1 MGYDEYY
8 KGNEYKGSDEHLLFK
23 LEITNNQEIIF
34 LDENKSSKEDNES
47 LRKNQPTE
55 TGKYKKKKIKSK
67 HNSSNQ
73 TSTNNDSSITKITSN
88 TASGSII
95 STTSAVTAGVVVVAT
110 ISIIAATPPLIDLIS
125 LHAGGDYVEYKIE
138 THDFVDGIKYF
149 VEIEGDHNFS
159 YKKAIETPGIYEDL
173 VNNLVPNC
181 NYIYKFVG
189 YDSALD
195 YKVYLNK
202 NFKTSFNFLATYNK
216 LSVEDSQ
223 IIWTSNYDEEND
235 VTTDIYRIIVPTK
248 FENNENNNY
257 QYRITLF
264 NNEGLNEQYQ
274 GTLPEV
280 VFDIPRTYQ
289 TAAIKYESIIIKDG
303 IDVVCDTIIT
313 DTYTFTPSF
322 KINEFNIDYTN
333 SYAMV
338 DIEMDAP
345 EDYGLRYYTSLDSNP
360 IEIYASDTAYVN
372 YPEEE
377 TTYYFYLVNEL
388 GETVS
393 DKLEYKVNLIDKVD
407 YVFNYY
413 NPSNIT
419 VTYNNNGSINAYL
432 DTSFSCEDENVYYEI
447 KLLDYEYDAIRYVSQ
462 NRYASIENFMMYNG
476 RGLNYKVYKL
486 VDNVKHCFM
495 MVTPSGMFEIN
506 QESNI
511 NYEIDYSSDPQVL
524 NLNTYN
530 YYKIDTSSAYLMLDG
545 NERFD
550 IPEDA
555 FTINEYDE
563 YVLNIEIP
571 RLIESAELHYMGS
584 VMYNEYDKLKEIEE
598 LDMKGNCYTKVV
610 LYL

>member
-23 LEITNNQEIIF
+23 LEIINNQEIIF

-73 TSTNNDSSITKITSN
+73 TSTNTDSSITKITSN

-110 ISIIAATPPLIDLIS
+110 ISIIAAAPPLIDLIN

-181 NYIYKFVG
+181 NYTYKFVG

-333 SYAMV
+333 SYAIV

-360 IEIYASDTAYVN
+360 MEIYASDTTYVN

-419 VTYNNNGSINAYL
+419 ATYNDNGSINAYL

-486 VDNVKHCFM
+486 VDNVKHCFT

-511 NYEIDYSSDPQVL
+511 NYEIDYSSNPQVL

-550 IPEDA
+550 ITEDA

-571 RLIESAELHYMGS
+571 RLIESVELHYMGS

>member
-73 TSTNNDSSITKITSN
+73 TSTNTDSSITKITSN

-181 NYIYKFVG
+181 NYTYKFVG

-195 YKVYLNK
+195 YKVYLNR

-338 DIEMDAP
+338 DIEMDSP

-360 IEIYASDTAYVN
+360 IEIYASDTTYVN
-372 YPEEE
+372 NPEEE

-419 VTYNNNGSINAYL
+419 VTYNDNGSINAYL
-432 DTSFSCEDENVYYEI
+432 DTSFSCEDENIYYEI
-447 KLLDYEYDAIRYVSQ
+447 KLLDYEYDSIRYVSQ

-486 VDNVKHCFM
+486 VDNVKHCFT

-571 RLIESAELHYMGS
+571 RLIESADLHYMGS